1 MAARRS
7 RLPSARVLR
16 ALLTL
21 GSLLVAGC
29 AGGGS
34 LLGGERGLSRE
45 VPAGDPQRG
54 QQAIQRYG
62 CGACH
67 DIPGVPGARGM
78 VGLPLGNLANRSII
92 GGRLPNTPDNL
103 SHWIQDPQGVD
114 PGNAMPNL
122 GVSPGDARDMA
133 AYLYSLH

>member
-1 MAARRS
+1 MAGRRS
-7 RLPSARVLR
+7 QLPSATVIR
-16 ALLTL
+16 ALLTV

-45 VPAGDPQRG
+45 VPGGDPQRG

-78 VGLPLGNLANRSII
+78 VGPPLGNLANRSIV

-122 GVSPGDARDMA
+122 GVSTGDARDMA